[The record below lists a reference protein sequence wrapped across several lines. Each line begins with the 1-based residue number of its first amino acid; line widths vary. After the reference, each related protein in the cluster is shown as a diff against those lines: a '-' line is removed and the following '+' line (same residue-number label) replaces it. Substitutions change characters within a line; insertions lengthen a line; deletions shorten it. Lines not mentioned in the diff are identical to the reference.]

1 MGSSSENTSFH
12 ARLRRARELG
22 AQKIECDT
30 LKDSLTEESPL
41 TDVEIASEE
50 NETTPEGNDIANL
63 KLGQASTARRMLEL
77 KAKLLE
83 GEIDLQKQQ
92 IEMRSMYA
100 SKAYRFVWL
109 WSIALIVILILEGSQ
124 APTLKIFFIEFNAHE
139 FKLESNVIIALISGV
154 TVNIVAVFVVVIRNL
169 FPSEHRDKKNKASN
183 RSD

>member
-1 MGSSSENTSFH
+1 M
-12 ARLRRARELG
+12 
-22 AQKIECDT
+22 
-30 LKDSLTEESPL
+30 
-41 TDVEIASEE
+41 EIASEE